1 MKRRSILLLLLLCL
15 LLTGCNTGKAD
26 PFFAL
31 RESYTAEVEGELEGM
46 HFCVLVEAGERSAA
60 GLLPVTV
67 TFYAPDELL
76 DTKIMRKADGEV
88 VAFSGNT
95 AVTVSE
101 NAFLALL
108 DLLEPCEE
116 IGEISLNDE
125 GRSVVTCEGFSM
137 EFLFDGTP
145 YSVQREGVT
154 AKIIRFKKGRD
165 QGGCP

>member
-15 LLTGCNTGKAD
+15 LLAGCNTGKAD

-31 RESYTAEVEGELEGM
+31 RESYTAEVEGELEEM
-46 HFCVLVEAGERSAA
+46 HFCALVEAGERSAA

-67 TFYAPDELL
+67 TFYAPEELL

-108 DLLEPCEE
+108 SLLEPCEE
-116 IGEISLNDE
+116 IGEIILNDE
-125 GRSVVTCEGFSM
+125 GRSVVTCDGFSM

-145 YSVQREGVT
+145 YSVQREGVA

-165 QGGCP
+165 Q